1 MNTKNRIT
9 GGQRNISVAYVYCDG
24 YDVHEISA
32 DVANGFG
39 FSNTHTSFI
48 IINLWQD
55 EGEKEMLKRKCPH
68 ITEDA
73 YRAILG
79 ANLRGVDVEIFMNA
93 MKSKKFYGKA
103 VDVYTNISNLPLKEW
118 QKVQKIISQYGGSL
132 A

>member
-9 GGQRNISVAYVYCDG
+9 GGQRNISIAYVFCDG
-24 YDVHEISA
+24 HDVHEISA

-48 IINLWQD
+48 ITNLWKYED
-55 EGEKEMLKRKCPH
+55 DKRILKHKCPH

-73 YRAILG
+73 YRAILD

-103 VDVYTNISNLPLKEW
+103 VDVYTKISNLPLKEW

-132 A
+132 T

>member
-9 GGQRNISVAYVYCDG
+9 GGQRNKSDAYVFCDG
-24 YDVHEISA
+24 YDVHEISS

-39 FSNTHTSFI
+39 FSHTHTSFTI
-48 IINLWQD
+48 TNLWQYED
-55 EGEKEMLKRKCPH
+55 DKETLKKKCPH

-73 YRAILG
+73 YRAILD
-79 ANLRGVDVEIFMNA
+79 ANLRGVYVEIFIKD
-93 MKSKKFYGKA
+93 MKSKNFYGKA

-118 QKVQKIISQYGGSL
+118 QKVQKIVNQYGGSL